1 MAPSGWFCHLPSAAQ
16 RKVAPGSGKSLAASR
31 IAGQKGGNNWPQ
43 RRQELCPWFLIA
55 ISVICEIITFGISP
69 GLKKATINNYRCW
82 CLQNWQRGPIT
93 ICVTDPMSCLRFS
106 TGGLKKFS
114 CRGWKRPRKLTSMAT
129 RTSTMVSHLIFIIVT
144 LFTVTNVIN
153 IRIKINII
161 LSKYEDRSKLELEF
175 CGLPFKSFIIIFS
188 PREKWYIYQE
198 VRAGATSLLFVRSR
212 QASQTESWHT
222 SSCHHPSH
230 NGVISSSYHHQLLH
244 HTVITFNIHAMPYHD
259 ITHTV
264 IISSGQGNRQ

>member
-1 MAPSGWFCHLPSAAQ
+1 MSSEMTRRSDYNLCHWSNELSAVFH
-16 RKVAPGSGKSLAASR
+16 R
-31 IAGQKGGNNWPQ
+31 
-43 RRQELCPWFLIA
+43 
-55 ISVICEIITFGISP
+55 
-69 GLKKATINNYRCW
+69 
-82 CLQNWQRGPIT
+82 
-93 ICVTDPMSCLRFS
+93 
-106 TGGLKKFS
+106 GLKKFS
-114 CRGWKRPRKLTSMAT
+114 SGGLKRPRKLTSMAT

-212 QASQTESWHT
+212 FVSQTESWHT
-222 SSCHHPSH
+222 SSCHHTAALIIRLIM
-230 NGVISSSYHHQLLH
+230 VSYHHH
-244 HTVITFNIHAMPYHD
+244 S
-259 ITHTV
+259 
-264 IISSGQGNRQ
+264 ISLWSL